1 MAHSQNNETQGL
13 PSGFKQLKLFHPIII
28 HILRCGYLQHTL
40 RIISGVC
47 GWGGIDA
54 KICLQRS
61 LHKHFNTDTL
71 WKKKVQVFRNTIRDG
86 GSTAFILFIVF
97 KLLYTAETL
106 EFIPVL
112 QKTAFWS
119 RAQAC
124 TRITELVGWLV
135 VLVSPCRKWPNTQE
149 DGCWL
154 PHSDH
159 IHIHI
164 PGQTRPGMR
173 NNWSSQYFA

>member
-1 MAHSQNNETQGL
+1 MKHKGYHQAL
-13 PSGFKQLKLFHPIII
+13 KQLKLFHPVII

-71 WKKKVQVFRNTIRDG
+71 WNKKSSGLRNTIRDG
-86 GSTAFILFIVF
+86 GGTAFILFIVF
-97 KLLYTAETL
+97 NLLYTAETL
-106 EFIPVL
+106 EFMPVL

-135 VLVSPCRKWPNTQE
+135 VWVSPCRNWPNTQE
-149 DGCWL
+149 NGC
-154 PHSDH
+154 
-159 IHIHI
+159 
-164 PGQTRPGMR
+164 
-173 NNWSSQYFA
+173 